1 MRKPQFFTRTLAAG
15 LLVAALVAAAGKSAP
30 AQGKKDY
37 LTDSEADQI
46 SDAITG
52 SERIKLYMDFADDR
66 IKKLKYTLA
75 HPSSFD
81 KNRSEEL
88 NGLINAYS
96 GCVDDAADLIGLAHE
111 KQQDIHEGLKVL
123 KAKTAEFLAYLQVL
137 DKTGPEL
144 ESYKDT
150 LDDAIEATQD
160 AIQDATKAEKEN
172 STPIRRKQ

>member
-1 MRKPQFFTRTLAAG
+1 MRKPILIGPILAA
-15 LLVAALVAAAGKSAP
+15 AALAAMLISAAP
-30 AQGKKDY
+30 HFAKAQEKKEY
-37 LTDSEADQI
+37 LTDSEADKI
-46 SDAITG
+46 REAMTP

-96 GCVDDAADLIGLAHE
+96 GCVDDAADQVGLAHE
-111 KQQDIHEGLKVL
+111 KQQDIRAGVKVL
-123 KAKTAEFLAYLQVL
+123 KAKTQEFLEYLQVL
-137 DKTGPEL
+137 DKSGPEL
-144 ESYKDT
+144 DTYKDT
-150 LDDAIEATQD
+150 LDDAVEATQD
-160 AIQDATKAEKEN
+160 ALQDATKAEKDN

>member
-1 MRKPQFFTRTLAAG
+1 MRKPAPFGQMLAA
-15 LLVAALVAAAGKSAP
+15 VALAAMLISAVP
-30 AQGKKDY
+30 HFASAQEKKEY
-37 LTDSEADQI
+37 LTDSEADKI
-46 SDAITG
+46 REAMTP

-96 GCVDDAADLIGLAHE
+96 GCVDDAADQVGLAHE
-111 KQQDIHEGLKVL
+111 KQQDIRAGAKVL
-123 KAKTAEFLAYLQVL
+123 KAKTQEFLGYLQVL
-137 DKTGPEL
+137 DKSGPEL
-144 ESYKDT
+144 DTYKDT
-150 LDDAIEATQD
+150 LDDAVEATQD
-160 AIQDATKAEKEN
+160 ALQDATKAEKDN

>member
-1 MRKPQFFTRTLAAG
+1 MRNRHFLTRRLAAG
-15 LLVAALVAAAGKSAP
+15 LLAAALLVAAGKSAP
-30 AQGKKDY
+30 AQEKKDY
-37 LTDSEADQI
+37 LTDSEADKI
-46 SDAITG
+46 RDAMTP

-111 KQQDIHEGLKVL
+111 KQQDIRDGLKVL
-123 KAKTAEFLAYLQVL
+123 KAKTAEFIVYLQGL

-160 AIQDATKAEKEN
+160 AIQDEAKAEKEN